1 MIACKDCTHRH
12 HGCHDTCPVHQAE
25 LAEDHAKKEYV
36 SRTKKIYRSVDEAHY
51 SSVRKAERKCGRRK

>member
-36 SRTKKIYRSVDEAHY
+36 SRAKKIYRSVDEAHY
-51 SSVRKAERKCGRRK
+51 NSVRKAERKHGRRK